1 MSEALR
7 ADTSTL
13 ASTGPVDV
21 PSGDAGVR
29 DAVARVAAA
38 RHVAVALDFDGVL
51 APLGDDPMGVT
62 MAPGA
67 AEALAAIAARPD
79 MTVALVSGRRLED
92 IVTLAQPPVGALLAA
107 SHGVEHGWVT
117 ADGTSAEPLEP
128 TPAERDL
135 LARLDDA
142 VAAIAADVEGAWVER
157 KTFAR
162 VLHTRT
168 AEDGE
173 AAEATDL
180 AVDGPAGWPGVHVIV
195 GKSVVELAVRDVTKA
210 DGVAWVR
217 ERAAAD
223 AGLTAA
229 DVAVVFA
236 GDDTTDE
243 HALVALG
250 PDDLGVK
257 VGPGQTAATLR
268 VSDEPAVV
276 DLLRALLAAR
286 G

>member
-7 ADTSTL
+7 ADVSTTDQ
-13 ASTGPVDV
+13 AAVPTGE
-21 PSGDAGVR
+21 
-29 DAVARVAAA
+29 DAVREAVGRVAGA

-67 AEALAAIAARPD
+67 AEALAAIAAHPD
-79 MTVALVSGRRLED
+79 MTVALVSGRRLVD
-92 IVTLAQPPVGALLAA
+92 LVTLASPPVGALLAA
-107 SHGVEHGWVT
+107 SHGVEHGLVT
-117 ADGTSAEPLEP
+117 DAGTSAEPLEP
-128 TPAERDL
+128 TEAEHDL

-142 VAAIAADVEGAWVER
+142 VTAIAADVEGAWVER

-168 AEDGE
+168 AQDDD
-173 AAEATDL
+173 AASATVL
-180 AVDGPAGWPGVHVIV
+180 AVAGPADWPGVHAII

-217 ERAAAD
+217 RRAAAD
-223 AGLTAA
+223 AGLDPV

-243 HALVALG
+243 HALVSLG
-250 PDDLGVK
+250 PADLGIK
-257 VGPGQTAATLR
+257 VGGGETAATLR
-268 VSDEPAVV
+268 VADEPAVV

-286 G
+286 A